1 MNEVDGIRS
10 GGQII
15 AMFPLGSVV
24 YPGMP
29 LSLQVFEP
37 RYLRMLEQ
45 CLASGTG
52 FGVVLI
58 DRGSEVGGG
67 DARSGFGT
75 LAKIEDA
82 TPTRDGIWKVLA
94 RGTSRIRVHEW
105 LEDAPYP
112 RAAVSI
118 WNDDAP
124 RADPANL
131 LERCIGSITDFYGRV
146 TDRGRPIR
154 LDFSVLSADPVEA
167 GWQLCAVSPVGDADR
182 QKLLGAPDVF
192 ARLELLNQMVNEQ
205 AELLDSDGPSS
216 EGFQ

>member
-1 MNEVDGIRS
+1 MNEVGAIGS

-37 RYLRMLEQ
+37 RYLRMLEH
-45 CLASGTG
+45 CLASGSG

-67 DARSGFGT
+67 DTRSGFGT
-75 LAKIEDA
+75 LVTVEDA
-82 TPTRDGIWKVLA
+82 RPTPDGVWKVLA

-118 WNDDAP
+118 WSEEVP
-124 RADPANL
+124 KADPSTI
-131 LERCIGSITDFYGRV
+131 LEQCMESMTDFYARV

-167 GWQLCAVSPVGDADR
+167 GWQLCAASPVGDADR
-182 QKLLGAPDVF
+182 QKLLGTPDVV
-192 ARLELLNQMVNEQ
+192 ARLELLNAMVIEQ

-216 EGFQ
+216 GGPQ